1 MVWGFVWYGFVGRGS
16 CIFLGSSK
24 VRARRTLS
32 AVTQQKASLLHF
44 TYYNIYSK
52 KTRNNIWQL

>member
-1 MVWGFVWYGFVGRGS
+1 MVEFVWYGFVGRGS

-32 AVTQQKASLLHF
+32 LVTQQKASSYHILLYLF
-44 TYYNIYSK
+44 NK
-52 KTRNNIWQL
+52 DQE